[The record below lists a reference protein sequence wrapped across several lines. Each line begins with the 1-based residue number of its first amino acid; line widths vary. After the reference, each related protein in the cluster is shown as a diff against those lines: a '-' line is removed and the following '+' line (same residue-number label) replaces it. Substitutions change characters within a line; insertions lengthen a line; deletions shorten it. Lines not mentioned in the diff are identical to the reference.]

1 MRKVFW
7 CCTAAA
13 VLAAGSVYLAA
24 KHIDRHPYE
33 ALASIL
39 GGAAASGSC
48 PANPSEEPPPAEPTP
63 VDPSPSAEAPTMT
76 GTVVV
81 RSEDNPISD
90 ITVGE
95 GSVPMPT
102 CKDSA
107 EAGTAT
113 IDASS
118 LSGSVGTAPKT
129 PCPTIM
135 PYCPDDSEA
144 SNRRMP
150 YADEEQCE
158 ESCESFIG
166 IWLGMVEQMSNEMAL
181 SAEEPRD
188 AAPAGEEMPA
198 GKCQEDQHYHQQYPS
213 CPYTGRCYPP
223 TYVPCPSVPDAEQK
237 KTDDSDKKSDA
248 EMPKMKG
255 ATEEQELPPP
265 LTDLDTMEFRPSDA
279 GLHALHPRS
288 AVSTCSCLAFRQRQ
302 QGRRHALPF
311 CRSGFCQG
319 GLPLFCGTGRPPS
332 TYQSR

>member
-33 ALASIL
+33 ALGSII
-39 GGAAASGSC
+39 GGAASGSC
-48 PANPSEEPPPAEPTP
+48 PSTPSEEPLPPEPTQ
-63 VDPSPSAEAPTMT
+63 VDPSPAAEAPAMT

-81 RSEDNPISD
+81 RGEDNPTYDFAI
-90 ITVGE
+90 GE
-95 GSVPMPT
+95 SSVPMPT
-102 CKDSA
+102 CQDSA
-107 EAGTAT
+107 AGEEIKAKGGTAT
-113 IDASS
+113 SDASS
-118 LSGSVGTAPKT
+118 LPGSVGMAPMN

-144 SNRRMP
+144 GSRRMP

-158 ESCESFIG
+158 ESCESLIG
-166 IWLGMVEQMSNEMAL
+166 IWLGIVEHEQLSSDAEMPMST
-181 SAEEPRD
+181 EEPMD

-198 GKCQEDQHYHQQYPS
+198 NNCSEDHHYHQQYPS

-223 TYVPCPSVPDAEQK
+223 TYVPCPSVPDPEPK
-237 KTDDSDKKSDA
+237 KTDSDKKAGEKYDSNAIGDRLDGTEKEKEPVR

-255 ATEEQELPPP
+255 ASEEQELPPP

-279 GLHALHPRS
+279 GL
-288 AVSTCSCLAFRQRQ
+288 QRFIP
-302 QGRRHALPF
+302 G
-311 CRSGFCQG
+311 
-319 GLPLFCGTGRPPS
+319 PL
-332 TYQSR
+332 